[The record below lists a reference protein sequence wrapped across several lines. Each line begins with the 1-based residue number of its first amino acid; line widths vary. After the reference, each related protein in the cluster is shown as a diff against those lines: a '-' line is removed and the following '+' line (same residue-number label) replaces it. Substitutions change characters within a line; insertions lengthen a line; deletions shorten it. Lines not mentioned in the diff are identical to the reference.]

1 MTKNSRL
8 VGVKTLKERGQV
20 IIVTIDDN
28 FMMRKWDLVKGN
40 VIST

>member
-1 MTKNSRL
+1 VTKNSRL
-8 VGVKTLKERGQV
+8 VGVKTIKERSMV

-28 FMMRKWDLVKGN
+28 FMMRKWDIIKGN

>member
-8 VGVKTLKERGQV
+8 VGVKTLKERSLV

-28 FMMRKWDLVKGN
+28 FMMRKWDIIKGS